1 MKNKLMPTIVLTCIC
16 IVVALLLAAV
26 NTITAPKIEQIQYEK
41 EQAALAR
48 VYPNGNNFVD
58 MSTEGLPD
66 IVTKAYTEDGGGYVF
81 QMTVTGYK
89 SGLVIMCGI
98 DPNGNVTG
106 ADFIK
111 SSETLSAEVGLG
123 QSYIGQCSDSF
134 EPILVSG
141 ATKTT
146 NAYATAIKAALES
159 FEILTAKEAE

>member
-1 MKNKLMPTIVLTCIC
+1 MPTIVLTCIC
-16 IVVALLLAAV
+16 VIVALLLAVV
-26 NTITAPKIEQIQYEK
+26 NTITAPKIEQLQYEK
-41 EQAALAR
+41 EQAALAK

-58 MSTEGLPD
+58 ISTEGLPD
-66 IVTKAYTEDGGGYVF
+66 IVMKGYTEDGGGYVF

-89 SGLVIMCGI
+89 SGLIIMCGI
-98 DPNGNVTG
+98 DTDGNVTG

-123 QSYIGQCSDSF
+123 QSYIGQNSDSF

-146 NAYATAIKAALES
+146 NAYANAIKAALEAY
-159 FEILTAKEAE
+159 EILADKEGK

>member
-16 IVVALLLAAV
+16 VIVALLLAVV
-26 NTITAPKIEQIQYEK
+26 NTITAPKIEQLQYEK
-41 EQAALAR
+41 EQAALAK
-48 VYPNGNNFVD
+48 VYPGGNNFVD
-58 MSTEGLPD
+58 ISTDRLPAS
-66 IVTKAYTEDGGGYVF
+66 VTKAYTEDGGGYVF

-89 SGLVIMCGI
+89 SGLIIMCGI
-98 DPNGNVTG
+98 DPDGNVTG

-123 QSYIGQCSDSF
+123 QSYIGQNSDRF

-146 NAYATAIKAALES
+146 NAYANAIKAALEAY
-159 FEILTAKEAE
+159 EILADKEGK